1 MLLDD
6 HLHLFGGMD
15 ALNELNRDDIEPSS
29 LGVRPQTRHQRS
41 RRAVTAGCVSLSR
54 LYVRKKWEPTSTAL
68 TAVEN
73 ALELAF
79 SMRGKLSGRA
89 LNAF

>member
-1 MLLDD
+1 
-6 HLHLFGGMD
+6 
-15 ALNELNRDDIEPSS
+15 
-29 LGVRPQTRHQRS
+29 
-41 RRAVTAGCVSLSR
+41 VTAGCVSLSR